1 MRTGRLTATS
11 ALWAVSRAE
20 VVLFLR
26 DPTSL
31 VFTLALPVVMLFVL
45 GGVFGDAPDPEGE
58 VYRGVGA
65 MTYYIPAYVA
75 LVVASVG
82 VVSLPTHLAG
92 YRELGVLRRFEAS
105 GVPAWAVLASQV
117 VVTALISLV
126 GALLVIVL
134 GWVVFRPD
142 LAQGAA
148 GWLGATVAFAAGV
161 VGFSGIGLLLGS
173 LLPTARAAQGAGVL
187 LWFVLLIIGGAG
199 PPPEVLT
206 GPMRFVGKLTPMQ
219 HLVVALQDP
228 WLGYGWNWAELALVM
243 AVGLVCG
250 GIAVRLLRWS

>member
-1 MRTGRLTATS
+1 MRTGRSSTLT
-11 ALWAVSRAE
+11 AVSRTE
-20 VVLFLR
+20 IVLFVR
-26 DPTSL
+26 EPVSL

-45 GGVFGDAPDPEGE
+45 GGVFGDSPDPDGV

-65 MTYYIPAYVA
+65 MTYYVPAYIA

-82 VVSLPTHLAG
+82 IVSLPTHLAG

-105 GVPAWAVLASQV
+105 GVPAWAVLASQM
-117 VVTALISLV
+117 VVTALVSLV
-126 GALLVIVL
+126 GALLVIGF
-134 GWVVFRPD
+134 GWLVFRPE
-142 LAQGAA
+142 LAQGGA
-148 GWLGATVAFAAGV
+148 GWLGAAVAFAAGV

-173 LLPTARAAQGAGVL
+173 VLPTARAAQGAGVL

-206 GPMRFVGKLTPMQ
+206 DAMRLAGELTPLQ

-228 WLGYGWNWAELALVM
+228 WLGLGWNWAELALITG
-243 AVGLVCG
+243 VGLVCG
-250 GIAVRLLRWS
+250 AVAVRLLRWR